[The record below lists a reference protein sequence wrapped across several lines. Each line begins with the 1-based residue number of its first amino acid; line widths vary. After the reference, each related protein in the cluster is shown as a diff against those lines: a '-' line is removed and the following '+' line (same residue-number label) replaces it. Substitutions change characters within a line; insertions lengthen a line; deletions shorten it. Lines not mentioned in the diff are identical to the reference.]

1 MGWTSADLGFVFSAY
16 TWGTCLWAPIVGWV
30 CDRIGNRKT
39 IIVGLILSTAGALL
53 LATVQNIW
61 QVYLYYSFFIGFS
74 VSMTL
79 TITVQSLIRKWFM
92 RKAGTASGI
101 LNAVTA
107 AAAALLLPLLTGIAA
122 AWGWRPTLAV
132 ATVLMQGIGVFFAFF
147 VIRDTPESKG
157 LNVDGVS
164 DEELQKIRAALTS
177 RGPAVGE
184 LSMTRNEAMKT
195 PQFWLNGVAQGVQS
209 AAAAGIIGQITMIA
223 LSVGLPAAQTG
234 TAATAFM
241 VPSILGR
248 LAGGW
253 LGDKFGKRQTIIV
266 SGIAS
271 ATIMLGG
278 YLFAKNVVTMYV
290 FLALAGLA
298 MMTGTVLYPPAW
310 GDMFGRRNLSGIMGI
325 AGFVSGLIYGIG
337 PLLSGLI
344 SQSTGSYNIFF
355 LTLSGFYIV
364 QVILILLKKPT
375 RIELVNMVP
384 KNER

>member
-1 MGWTSADLGFVFSAY
+1 
-16 TWGTCLWAPIVGWV
+16 
-30 CDRIGNRKT
+30 
-39 IIVGLILSTAGALL
+39 
-53 LATVQNIW
+53 
-61 QVYLYYSFFIGFS
+61 
-74 VSMTL
+74 
-79 TITVQSLIRKWFM
+79 
-92 RKAGTASGI
+92 
-101 LNAVTA
+101 
-107 AAAALLLPLLTGIAA
+107 
-122 AWGWRPTLAV
+122 
-132 ATVLMQGIGVFFAFF
+132 
-147 VIRDTPESKG
+147 
-157 LNVDGVS
+157 
-164 DEELQKIRAALTS
+164 
-177 RGPAVGE
+177 
-184 LSMTRNEAMKT
+184 MTRNEAMKT

-271 ATIMLGG
+271 AAIMLGG